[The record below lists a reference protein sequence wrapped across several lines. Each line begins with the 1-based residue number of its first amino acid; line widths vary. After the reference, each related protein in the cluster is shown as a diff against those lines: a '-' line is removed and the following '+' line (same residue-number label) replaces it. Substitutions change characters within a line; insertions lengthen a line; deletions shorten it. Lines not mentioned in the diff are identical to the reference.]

1 MAESITLAR
10 PYAKAAFEL
19 ARDASHL
26 GEWSEQLALT
36 AALAGD
42 RDMVR
47 ILAHPTLT
55 SDQKAQVMID
65 VCEGK
70 LAEGV
75 QNFVKVLAENSRLVL
90 LPEIAELFEQLKSQ
104 QEATV
109 DVTVETA
116 FELNSEQEE
125 KLAQSLKSKLS
136 RNINLQT
143 QVNKGLIGGVVVR
156 AGDMVIDASVR
167 GRLAK
172 LAETVGS

>member
-19 ARDASHL
+19 ARDTSQL
-26 GEWSEQLALT
+26 NEWSEQLALT

-42 RDMVR
+42 QDMVR
-47 ILAHPTLT
+47 ILAHPALT

-70 LAEGV
+70 LSEGV
-75 QNFVKVLAENSRLVL
+75 QNFAKVLAENGRLAL

-136 RNINLQT
+136 RNINLQA

>member
-19 ARDASHL
+19 ARDAKQLS
-26 GEWSEQLALT
+26 EWSEQLGYT
-36 AALAGD
+36 AALATD
-42 RDMVR
+42 QDMVK
-47 ILAHPTLT
+47 IVNHPALT
-55 SDQKAQVMID
+55 SDQKAQIMID

-70 LAEGV
+70 LSDGS
-75 QNFVKVLAENSRLVL
+75 QNFVKVLAENHRLAL
-90 LPEIAELFEQLKSQ
+90 LPEIAELFEQFKSQ

-143 QVNKGLIGGVVVR
+143 QVDKSLIGGVLVR